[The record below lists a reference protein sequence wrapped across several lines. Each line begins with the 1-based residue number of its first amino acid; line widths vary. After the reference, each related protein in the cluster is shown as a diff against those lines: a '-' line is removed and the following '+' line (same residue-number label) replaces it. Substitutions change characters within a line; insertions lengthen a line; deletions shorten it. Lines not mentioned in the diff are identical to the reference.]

1 MLNENVNEN
10 ENVNGSGNLDVD
22 GNEYENIDIVIDAV
36 NMDHLS
42 PNFSIREIGGI
53 NKKISK
59 IHRVNNR
66 SISSS
71 EMSDTS
77 TNDNDSNYSSNASM
91 SEQERGGFKRSI
103 VKYKKITFQHVENSL
118 ENYFDNNH
126 KISSAF
132 DILASY
138 LKGQKIIYMES
149 KCYAEQALNCLMTPA
164 ILLST
169 SATVLSSFVQDY
181 SWGGL
186 MIAAVNGI
194 IGFLL
199 ALVNFFKLDAASEA
213 HKISAHQYDKLQSK
227 VEFTSGSVLLFQ
239 NLYISS
245 LVDNDLTNGNNET
258 EKEKEKEKENEKHKI
273 RMQKKKIMMDYKE
286 KMEKDM
292 TSKLESV
299 EKKVGEI
306 KETNQFLIPRSIRCR
321 YPVIY
326 NTNIFSLIKRIDD
339 QRKRVIT
346 NLKNAKNSIR
356 YFKAKEKNYNLD
368 PFEYVKLKTLF
379 EEKKDLVKQILILK
393 SAFSII
399 DQMFHQEML
408 NAEILRKRWLWAL
421 FYRDLIN
428 PIQMTPFIAELMEP
442 CQQSMD
448 AMEKENR
455 KRYDSMIGEV

>member
-10 ENVNGSGNLDVD
+10 GNGNLDVD
-22 GNEYENIDIVIDAV
+22 GNLDNNENIDIVIDAV
-36 NMDHLS
+36 NMDQLS
-42 PNFSIREIGGI
+42 SNFSIKKISGI

-59 IHRVNNR
+59 IHRVNNH

-91 SEQERGGFKRSI
+91 SEPERGGFKRSI

-149 KCYAEQALNCLMTPA
+149 KCYAEQGLNCLMTPA

-245 LVDNDLTNGNNET
+245 IADNDLTNANNET
-258 EKEKEKEKENEKHKI
+258 EKEKENEKHKI
-273 RMQKKKIMMDYKE
+273 RMQKKKIMMDYKQ

-321 YPVIY
+321 YSVIY

-346 NLKNAKNSIR
+346 NLKNTKNSIR
-356 YFKAKEKNYNLD
+356 YFKAKEKTYNLD

-408 NAEILRKRWLWAL
+408 NAEILRKRWIWAH